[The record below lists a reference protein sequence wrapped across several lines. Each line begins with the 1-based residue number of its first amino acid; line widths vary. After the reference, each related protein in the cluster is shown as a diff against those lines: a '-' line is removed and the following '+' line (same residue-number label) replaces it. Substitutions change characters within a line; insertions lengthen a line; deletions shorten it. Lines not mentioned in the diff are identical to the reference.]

1 MRPMSVGPSIKMLVL
16 SLRLSAVNMH
26 EWPHEVRVR
35 LGLGVH
41 ESPSSVAQTRRG
53 CLATSEPKDRGAHV
67 VILVTSSCM
76 LAMPGSLAAGWFN
89 GSRPA
94 RILWDHPVN
103 LFWFLEQG
111 CCSVG
116 IPPQPLVG
124 LQRARQHR
132 HLLPRVLRLGELH
145 EVVMRTDQVAWLIQI
160 FQIMMRKR
168 VRKWW
173 LFVCWRKIS
182 LISYNVQFI
191 GNLVRRS
198 KYTPCVNEKL
208 HCEGGRSKWAATV
221 GGEGFMTALFSKI
234 IVILSPHTAI
244 PIRSCDI
251 PS

>member
-1 MRPMSVGPSIKMLVL
+1 MIMRSMSVGPSSFIDQDASCVCPQLTCTSGRMKYASVWASRAAM
-16 SLRLSAVNMH
+16 
-26 EWPHEVRVR
+26 RVH
-35 LGLGVH
+35 G
-41 ESPSSVAQTRRG
+41 SPSSVAQTRRG

-89 GSRPA
+89 GSRSA

-103 LFWFLEQG
+103 LFWLLEQG

-208 HCEGGRSKWAATV
+208 HCELAEK
-221 GGEGFMTALFSKI
+221 AL
-234 IVILSPHTAI
+234 
-244 PIRSCDI
+244 
-251 PS
+251 

>member
-1 MRPMSVGPSIKMLVL
+1 
-16 SLRLSAVNMH
+16 MH
-26 EWPHEVRVR
+26 EWPHEVHVR

-41 ESPSSVAQTRRG
+41 DCPSSVAQTRHG
-53 CLATSEPKDRGAHV
+53 CLATSEPKEPEPFL
-67 VILVTSSCM
+67 ITSCM

-89 GSRPA
+89 RSRPA

-173 LFVCWRKIS
+173 LLVCWRKIS

-191 GNLVRRS
+191 GNHVRRS
-198 KYTPCVNEKL
+198 KYI
-208 HCEGGRSKWAATV
+208 H
-221 GGEGFMTALFSKI
+221 ALRQRKAS
-234 IVILSPHTAI
+234 L
-244 PIRSCDI
+244 
-251 PS
+251 